1 VEDTSNAYK
10 LVVKPSA
17 ILNYR
22 DGLVPLADNLHRSV
36 VFKMSILIFG
46 SHFYSTWKPNCR
58 QHMDIGHT
66 TFPFLSVPPTFL
78 YPARILL
85 LELLFVNPCSS
96 FRPGDLVF
104 MVIDKFRCET

>member
-10 LVVKPSA
+10 LVVKLSA

-22 DGLVPLADNLHRSV
+22 DGLVPPTGNLHRSV
-36 VFKMSILIFG
+36 VFKVSILIFAN
-46 SHFYSTWKPNCR
+46 HFYSTRKPNCR
-58 QHMDIGHT
+58 QHMALGHT

-78 YPARILL
+78 CPARILR

-96 FRPGDLVF
+96 FHPGDLVF
-104 MVIDKFRCET
+104 MFIDKFAL